1 MSKLFIV
8 KRSRSLR
15 DQDLAGKA
23 RKRKEKKE
31 EKRKEK
37 GRIVTV

>member
-23 RKRKEKKE
+23 RKRKERTE
-31 EKRKEK
+31 KEK
-37 GRIVTV
+37 KDEG

>member
-23 RKRKEKKE
+23 RKRKERAKKEKKKE
-31 EKRKEK
+31 E
-37 GRIVTV
+37 

>member
-1 MSKLFIV
+1 MSKLFII

-23 RKRKEKKE
+23 RKRKEKVK
-31 EKRKEK
+31 KEK
-37 GRIVTV
+37 KK